1 MTLRLYRSRFR
12 AMGTDCTVTA
22 VGGEYQLLL
31 ARRAIVAAVDEI
43 EACERSLSRFD
54 PESEL
59 TLLNSAGGGWFHA
72 SPRLFGAVSH
82 AVDARARTG
91 GRFDPTV
98 LPAMLAAGYDRS
110 FEQLDERVPADLAG
124 WRAGGGIDIDPAG
137 RLRLGDGVML
147 DLGGIGKGYSSE
159 RAADAMLRAW
169 PGLPGALVDLGGDIA
184 VRGSAQDGA
193 AWQIAVADP
202 RGRAAR
208 LGVVRLASGG
218 IATSG
223 RDRRRFG
230 PGRSLHHLIDPST
243 GRPAG
248 PGPVTVTVWARSAAE
263 AEVHATALAVTP
275 VRAAAG
281 YVAAHPGL
289 AALIV
294 PADRGHFTAGPLPFV
309 DDVAP
314 IHGVPA

>member
-1 MTLRLYRSRFR
+1 MTLRLYSSRFR
-12 AMGTDCTVTA
+12 AMGTDCSIAA

-54 PESEL
+54 PASEL
-59 TLLNSAGGGWFHA
+59 TRLNTAGGEWFDA
-72 SPRLFGAVSH
+72 SARLFGAVSQ
-82 AVDARARTG
+82 AVDARRRTG

-110 FEQLDERVPADLAG
+110 FETLDESAPNEPAG
-124 WRAGGGIDIDPAG
+124 WRAGGAVDIDPAARV
-137 RLRLGDGVML
+137 RLRNGVML

-159 RAADAMLRAW
+159 RAVDAMLRAW
-169 PGLPGALVDLGGDIA
+169 PALPGALVDLGGDIA

-202 RGRAAR
+202 RGRTGR
-208 LGVVRLASGG
+208 LGIVCLGAGG

-248 PGPVTVTVWARSAAE
+248 PGPLTVTVVARSAAE

-275 VRAAAG
+275 PAAAPA
-281 YVAAHPGL
+281 YVASRPCL
-289 AALIV
+289 SALIV
-294 PADRGHFTAGPLPFV
+294 PADGEHFTAGPLPFV
-309 DDVAP
+309 DEAAP
-314 IHGVPA
+314 VHGVPA